1 MRTLGARV
9 VCLALGCACLEG
21 SAGFARCIVGVSE
34 GWADRLRTYTH
45 TYIYIHIHAHTQ
57 THIHIYI
64 HMEKNNRGF
73 AFVRFKDATEA
84 MAAKAALHETPI
96 GKEEYK

>member
-1 MRTLGARV
+1 
-9 VCLALGCACLEG
+9 
-21 SAGFARCIVGVSE
+21 
-34 GWADRLRTYTH
+34 
-45 TYIYIHIHAHTQ
+45 
-57 THIHIYI
+57 
-64 HMEKNNRGF
+64 MEKNNRGF